1 MKKKYIAF
9 TLIATTLGL
18 LLFTPVS
25 SAQSDN
31 EPTLEIINL
40 SGNSYMFTYTQLFAM
55 PKTIVNADLYC
66 DGALAFYGNWSGVLL
81 SYLLTQTQA
90 SPEIGSIHF
99 VASDGYRVAIPIDL
113 AIQPQIII
121 AFEKDG
127 QPLAEGLRLI
137 IPDANGASWIAKI
150 TSITMSTSG
159 ADYPHAISVG
169 NPKSVTPTQMPANET
184 SPPKGQASIK
194 PQPSTLE
201 NSSSIQEKTPPNV
214 TQPSQPATTPQLSNE
229 SFNLQTISAYLIGIV
244 CAISLITITTV
255 YIVLSRKR
263 KQRL

>member
-1 MKKKYIAF
+1 MKKTYIAF
-9 TLIATTLGL
+9 TLIAMTIGL
-18 LLFTPVS
+18 LLLTPVS

-31 EPTLEIINL
+31 EPALEIVSL
-40 SGNSYMFTYTQLFAM
+40 SGTSYMFTSAQLFAM

-121 AFEKDG
+121 AYEKDG

-150 TSITMSTSG
+150 TFITMSTSG

-169 NPKSVTPTQMPANET
+169 NPKSVKPSQMPTIQT
-184 SPPKGQASIK
+184 SSHKQPTSVQ
-194 PQPSTLE
+194 PQSSTPE
-201 NSSSIQEKTPPNV
+201 NSSSIQGATPTNM
-214 TQPSQPATTPQLSNE
+214 TQPSQPITNPQLSNE
-229 SFNLQTISAYLIGIV
+229 NFSLQTISVYMIGIV
-244 CAISLITITTV
+244 CAISLITITTT
-255 YIVLSRKR
+255 YIALSKKR
-263 KQRL
+263 KKLP

>member
-9 TLIATTLGL
+9 TVIATTFGL
-18 LLFTPVS
+18 LLFTPVG

-40 SGNSYMFTYTQLFAM
+40 SGTSYTFTYSQLHAM
-55 PKTIVNADLYC
+55 PKTTVNADLYC
-66 DGALAFYGNWSGVLL
+66 DGALAFYGNWSGVHL

-184 SPPKGQASIK
+184 SPPKQQASMQ

-201 NSSSIQEKTPPNV
+201 NSSSIQEITPPNV

-244 CAISLITITTV
+244 CAISLITITTAH
-255 YIVLSRKR
+255 IALSRKR
-263 KQRL
+263 KQLL